1 MSKKNVL
8 VITPIFL
15 FVFLLIIPGTSGF
28 AQQVFGASVEYG
40 LFPYVNLADPD
51 SDTEGLEIQT
61 DIKSVGLAFPLAL
74 QGGKI
79 VIFNQLNYRRA
90 DFSFKNLPEGSTEL
104 EQAQS
109 VNYTFFM
116 IDSLSEKWSLVAV
129 LTPGLASD
137 FEADEITSNDFTLQ
151 AIFGFIRKYSP
162 NFQLGFG
169 LAYMRDFGRPIP
181 LPFIYF
187 DWKNGDRLS
196 ATGLV
201 PTDMSLTY
209 KFNPKIDLLLAMR
222 FMGDRHHGN
231 PDKYSAKNP
240 QLEYSEGTIS
250 PALQV
255 HFTKW
260 LHVKIEAGYAFYRNF
275 EFLDGDKTA
284 ESYDLEPTFY
294 YRANLVF
301 GM

>member
-1 MSKKNVL
+1 MIKKYTRT
-8 VITPIFL
+8 IKPIIL
-15 FVFLLIIPGTSGF
+15 LVFLVTIPGRSGF

-40 LFPYVNLADPD
+40 LFPYTNLADPE
-51 SDTEGLEIQT
+51 SNTEELEIQT
-61 DIKSVGLAFPLAL
+61 SIKSVGLAFPLTL
-74 QGGKI
+74 QNEKI
-79 VIFNQLNYRRA
+79 VIFNQLNYRRV
-90 DFSFKNLPEGSTEL
+90 DFSYKNRPEGPEI

-116 IDSLSEKWSLVAV
+116 IDSLSEKWSMVAV

-151 AIFGFIRKYSP
+151 AVFGFIRKYNP

-209 KFNPKIDLLLAMR
+209 KLNPKIDLLLIMR

-231 PDKYSAKNP
+231 PDKFSVKNP
-240 QLEYSEGTIS
+240 QMEYSEGTIS
-250 PALQV
+250 PAMQV
-255 HFTKW
+255 HLTDW
-260 LHVKIEAGYAFYRNF
+260 LHVKLEAGYAFYRNF
-275 EFLDGDKTA
+275 EFLDGDETA